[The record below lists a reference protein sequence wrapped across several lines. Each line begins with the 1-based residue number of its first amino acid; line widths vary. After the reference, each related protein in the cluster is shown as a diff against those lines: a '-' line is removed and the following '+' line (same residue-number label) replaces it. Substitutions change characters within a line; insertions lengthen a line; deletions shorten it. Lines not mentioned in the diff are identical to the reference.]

1 VLQEEQM
8 LKSLGRS
15 LLAVSTLAIFS
26 AVSAQAQTVR
36 VSGFGG
42 ADTVV
47 VNGLLNDVLADEIA
61 ALGIEVEYAPTEG
74 DYSQFI
80 LNALSAGTAPD
91 VFYTDIFWSLSIF
104 ANGQAEPVNNK
115 ALSNALIPSLVEAFT
130 YDGQLYSVPKDFNT
144 LAVHYNKDIFDDAGV
159 EYPNN
164 DDTWASFQ
172 EKLASVQNSID
183 DVYGVCVVPD
193 YARFA
198 AFALGAGWE
207 PFNEDGKTVL
217 DDKFR
222 RAFTYYTGLVSNG
235 AGVLAA
241 DIGEGWTG
249 GCFGSE
255 QAAVAIEGAW
265 IIGFLKDAAPS
276 MEYGT
281 ALIPMDPET
290 GDRGNLI
297 FTVGWTVNASS
308 NVKNEAAQLI
318 ELLTSEKAQQWVLEQ
333 GLALPS
339 RSAMVDNPYLM
350 GESAEQKANLAVFQ
364 GASDG
369 NVLPFF
375 FGELGGAWMEPI
387 NSALNSVLLGEA
399 DIDTA
404 LAEAQSRFEELQA
417 D

>member
-1 VLQEEQM
+1 M
-8 LKSLGRS
+8 LKSITGNM
-15 LLAVSTLAIFS
+15 LAVSALVAVSAI
-26 AVSAQAQTVR
+26 SAQAQTVR

-42 ADTVV
+42 ADPVV

-61 ALGIEVEYAPTEG
+61 ALGIKVEYAPTEG

-104 ANGQAEPVNNK
+104 ANGQAEPVK
-115 ALSNALIPSLVEAFT
+115 DMELSDALIPSLVEAFT
-130 YDGQLYSVPKDFNT
+130 YEGQLYSVPKDFNT

-159 EYPNN
+159 EYPNDN
-164 DDTWASFQ
+164 DNWDTFQ
-172 EKLASVQNSID
+172 EKLAAVQGKLE

-198 AFALGAGWE
+198 AFALATGWQ
-207 PFNEDGKTVL
+207 PFNAEGKTVL
-217 DDKFR
+217 DDDFR
-222 RAFTYYTGLVSNG
+222 RAFSYYTGLVANG
-235 AGVLAA
+235 AGVVAA

-249 GCFGSE
+249 GCLGSE

-281 ALIPMDPET
+281 ALIPMDPIS

-297 FTVGWTVNASS
+297 FTVGWTVNAASE
-308 NVKNEAAQLI
+308 VKSEAAELI
-318 ELLTSEKAQQWVLEQ
+318 RLLTSEKAQQWVLEQ

-339 RSAMVDNPYLM
+339 RSALVDNPYLM
-350 GESAEQKANLAVFQ
+350 GDSAEQKANLAVFR
-364 GASDG
+364 GATDG

-404 LAEAQSRFEELQA
+404 IAQAQSRFEELQG